1 MRGPGIWKE
10 IDLREPSPDLD
21 REHLWRKEGKRSREE
36 MRQKKNIYLFFKSA
50 SPKIESPEFTKFA
63 HRQPV
68 NQKSKLT
75 GPVKQSAR
83 EAQLCACSVPHPS
96 ACLEGTCQIQ

>member
-36 MRQKKNIYLFFKSA
+36 MRQKKKYLLVFQKCFTQNKISRIYKICSQAA
-50 SPKIESPEFTKFA
+50 SKPEIKID
-63 HRQPV
+63 R
-68 NQKSKLT
+68 
-75 GPVKQSAR
+75 
-83 EAQLCACSVPHPS
+83 ACQ
-96 ACLEGTCQIQ
+96 AEC